1 MRFIRNRRGPAAET
15 LHEDDP
21 LAGIANL
28 FDLSLVF
35 IVAMLM
41 ALFSMVPVQALFKT
55 DAEWTLTRKTAAG
68 ELEIV
73 TRKNQ
78 EIKVQRV
85 TSRKLSGNG
94 TRLGVAYKLA
104 DGRVV
109 YVSEKDSTR
118 SKK

>member
-1 MRFIRNRRGPAAET
+1 MRFLKARRGSALET

-35 IVAMLM
+35 IVAMIM

-55 DAEWTLTRKTAAG
+55 DSEWTLTRKTAQG
-68 ELEIV
+68 DMEIV
-73 TRKNQ
+73 TRENQ

-85 TSRKLSGNG
+85 TSKTLSGNG

-109 YVSEKDSTR
+109 YVTEKDSTQG
-118 SKK
+118 K